1 MFLFLIC
8 MFHLLSMFNGY
19 MIISIFILSLQTL
32 QMLLF
37 MYMFFKH
44 GCNLSS
50 MLVIYGINLS
60 NIISGRSMSLISIN
74 SQQPLHK
81 VLAGALGGTASACR
95 CAGRQGAGVLFC
107 MIKIYWCLY
116 GRHFS
121 SVCKQL
127 FSMLF
132 VLSCLHCYIS
142 NMVLQ

>member
-8 MFHLLSMFNGY
+8 LFHLLPMFNGY
-19 MIISIFILSLQTL
+19 IIISIFVLSLRTL

-37 MYMFFKH
+37 MYIFFKH

-50 MLVIYGINLS
+50 MLVIYGINLL

-74 SQQPLHK
+74 SQHPLHST
-81 VLAGALGGTASACR
+81 LAGALGGAASACR
-95 CAGRQGAGVLFC
+95 CAGRQGASVLFC

>member
-1 MFLFLIC
+1 
-8 MFHLLSMFNGY
+8 MFNGY

-74 SQQPLHK
+74 SQQPLHS
-81 VLAGALGGTASACR
+81 VLAGALGGAASACR
-95 CAGRQGAGVLFC
+95 CAGRQGASVLFC